1 MRIGLVTDTH
11 LPALH
16 RQLDDLGPEA
26 AEFFASVDLILH
38 AGDVTAPSVLDW
50 LAQFASVVVAQGN
63 NDGFADPRMKPVQVL
78 DFHGWRIGMVH
89 NLAPERR
96 PVEVLRERHFGMHV
110 DIMIAGH
117 THLER
122 LEQRDGVTLINS
134 GSPILPHHK
143 DTRHGTVGLLEL
155 APGRLHAE
163 IRLLG
168 HTEGRRNP
176 ATPMLLEVIEGQVM
190 RLIHGHG
197 HGPLHTHPAG
207 DSSEAVAH
215 RAAPHRQVE
224 DATA

>member
-16 RQLDDLGPEA
+16 RQLDELGPEA
-26 AEFFASVDLILH
+26 AAFFSTVELILH

-50 LAQFASVVVAQGN
+50 LEQFAPVVVAQGN
-63 NDGFADPRMKPVQVL
+63 NDDFADPRMRPVQFL
-78 DFHGWRIGMVH
+78 DVEGWRIGMVH

-96 PVEVLRERHFGMHV
+96 PVQVLRERGFGGADV
-110 DIMIAGH
+110 DIMVAGH

-122 LEQRDGVTLINS
+122 LEQRDGVVIVNS
-134 GSPILPHHK
+134 GSPILPQHK

-168 HTEGRRNP
+168 HSAGRRNP
-176 ATPMLLEVIEGQVM
+176 GTPMVLDVSDGQLVQ
-190 RLIHGHG
+190 LIHGHG
-197 HGPLHTHPAG
+197 HGPLH
-207 DSSEAVAH
+207 AH
-215 RAAPHRQVE
+215 QGTGSRE
-224 DATA
+224 